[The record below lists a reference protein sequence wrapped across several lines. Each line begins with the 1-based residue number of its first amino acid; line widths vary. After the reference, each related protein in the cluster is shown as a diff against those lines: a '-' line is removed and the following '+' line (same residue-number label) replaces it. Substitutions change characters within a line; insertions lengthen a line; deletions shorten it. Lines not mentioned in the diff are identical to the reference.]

1 MKKFLRQVSPL
12 IPYLTVGLGV
22 FVFHNAWVAILS
34 YHVGMLGLLFLS
46 GYKISLRR
54 AYSGKTVWLPVLGA
68 VAGAAS
74 GIALYF
80 IWPMLSI
87 PADISKYVAG
97 FGINSA
103 TWPFFL
109 VYFIL
114 VNPFIEE
121 YFWRGYLAS
130 PSRFFT
136 LNDVLFAGYHL
147 LVLTGQIST
156 FWLIG
161 SFAVLTIAAWAWRQ
175 VNRVNGGILASTVS
189 HWTADIMVILTI
201 YWFAGVF

>member
-1 MKKFLRQVSPL
+1 MKIFLRRVAPL

-46 GYKISLRR
+46 GSKISLRR

-74 GIALYF
+74 GVILYL

-87 PADISKYVAG
+87 PGDISKFVAG
-97 FGINSA
+97 LGINSA

-114 VNPFIEE
+114 VNPVIEE
-121 YFWRGYLAS
+121 YFWRGFLGS
-130 PSRFFT
+130 SSRLFT
-136 LNDVLFAGYHL
+136 LDDALFAGYHI
-147 LVLTGQIST
+147 LVLAGQIST
-156 FWLIG
+156 FWLVGCFI
-161 SFAVLTIAAWAWRQ
+161 VLTLAAWAWRQ
-175 VNRVNGGILASTVS
+175 INRMNGGILASTVS
-189 HWTADIMVILTI
+189 HLTADIMVILTI
-201 YWFAGVF
+201 YWFAGLF